1 MAGENDVTTRGGPM
15 AHGADLAWVAEALRE
30 RRDEILGR
38 WHAVTSL
45 QPFHMGRRER
55 AVTDHIPNLYDAI
68 LDLLQRTAPRATLSD
83 SPLQDAAVLREAHEH
98 ARVRFE
104 QGLSAADVVTEFR
117 LLRQEVGRALR
128 AQVDD
133 EVPTGDVVAAELL
146 VNDALDGAITL
157 ALTALSV
164 HLEEMREEFLATT
177 VHDVQQP
184 ITTIKGNLQLALRR
198 LDKPS
203 VDLAAVADVLR
214 RAEAETNRMALLIGT
229 LSDASRLKLGL
240 LAPKQVDAN
249 LGTILREYV
258 EHLEPEAA
266 DRVQVETSPQAVLT
280 GHWDPDLLQ
289 RLIANVVSNALKFS
303 PATQPIQVC
312 LTSTAD
318 SVSLSVTDH
327 GIGIAEEELPD
338 LFSRYGRAAGAVAA
352 GVEGHGLGLFLC
364 KGIAEAHGG
373 RIWAESPGAG
383 RGTSVIL
390 VLPRQSAA
398 PADGDLFA

>member
-1 MAGENDVTTRGGPM
+1 MPGQNDVTTRGGPM
-15 AHGADLAWVAEALRE
+15 TRGANLAWVADALRA
-30 RRDEILGR
+30 RREEILGR

-45 QPFHMGRRER
+45 QSFHMGRRER

-68 LDLLQRTAPRATLSD
+68 VDLLQRTAPRATLSD
-83 SPLQDAAVLREAHEH
+83 SPLQDPAVLREAHEH

-117 LLRQEVGRALR
+117 LLRQEIGRALR
-128 AQVDD
+128 AEVDD
-133 EVPTGDVVAAELL
+133 DVPTGDVVAAELL

-198 LDKPS
+198 LDQPNA
-203 VDLAAVADVLR
+203 DLAAVTDVIR
-214 RAEAETNRMALLIGT
+214 RAEAETNRMSLLIRT
-229 LSDASRLKLGL
+229 LSDASRLKLGRL
-240 LAPKQVDAN
+240 EPRPVAAN
-249 LGTILREYV
+249 LGTIMREYL
-258 EHLEPEAA
+258 EHLEPEAT
-266 DRVQVETSPQAVLT
+266 DRVQVETSPEAVLT
-280 GHWDPDLLQ
+280 GYWDPDMLE
-289 RLIANVVSNALKFS
+289 RVIANLVSNALKFS
-303 PATQPIQVC
+303 PAGQPIQAC
-312 LTSTAD
+312 LTSTVD
-318 SVSLSVTDH
+318 SVSLTVTDY
-327 GIGIAEEELPD
+327 GIGIAEDELPH
-338 LFSRYGRAAGAVAA
+338 LFSRYGRAGGAIAA

-383 RGTSVIL
+383 RGTSMIM
-390 VLPRQSAA
+390 VLPRHSAA
-398 PADGDLFA
+398 PAESNPLS